1 MPGVYKLKTCPTC
14 NDLHRQRGKYCSQK
28 CANTYNRQNGTIGNS
43 ELMRDLMINYNKW
56 IKTLSPSQQLELRER
71 KQSKKLISNLTDI
84 IKDCNEIIQSLKED
98 VKPQK
103 QFIQDNP
110 ANPHLIKLI
119 YAACP
124 PDHHVDHII
133 PKARGGQDHQD
144 NFQYL
149 YWQDNLKKQDRLE
162 SELKELGNF
171 TLRKIDW
178 IEAMDYDEVNK
189 CYTIKQEWIDEKI
202 RSHPLVT
209 LRDKIEQVDTIV
221 DELIEQTNPNHRK
234 KITLEQINLI
244 IELTKEGT
252 TVMEIAEKLK
262 ISPKTIIK
270 YRFKLGID
278 TARGRFFKLVDPNG
292 IIHEGRNLE
301 AFAKKHN
308 LNINGL
314 HSLLKGERKRGY
326 YRGWSLPKVLIT
338 NFI

>member
-1 MPGVYKLKTCPTC
+1 MPGVYKLKNCPTC
-14 NDLHRQRGKYCSQK
+14 NNLHRQRGKYCSQS
-28 CANTYNRQNGTIGNS
+28 CASTYNHQNGNRS
-43 ELMRDLMINYNKW
+43 NPELMREIANDYHGWLKS
-56 IKTLSPSQQLELRER
+56 LSPLQKLELQEC
-71 KQSKKLISNLTDI
+71 KESKKLISNLRAI
-84 IKDCNEIIQSLKED
+84 IEDCNEIIQSLKD
-98 VKPQK
+98 DIKPQK

-110 ANPHLIKLI
+110 GDPHLIKLI

-124 PDHHVDHII
+124 PDYHVDHII
-133 PKARGGQDHQD
+133 PKSRGGQDHQN

-149 YWQDNLKKQDRLE
+149 YWQDNLKKQDKLE
-162 SELKELGNF
+162 SELEELGDF

-202 RSHPLVT
+202 RSHPLYT
-209 LRDKIEQVDTIV
+209 LKDKIEQVDTIV
-221 DELIEQTNPNHRK
+221 DELIEKNSPNHHK
-234 KITLEQINLI
+234 KLTSKQINLI

-270 YRFKLGID
+270 YRLKLGIVD
-278 TARGRFFKLVDPNG
+278 RGRFFKLVDPNG
-292 IIHEGRNLE
+292 IIYEGRNLE

-314 HSLLKGERKRGY
+314 HGLLHGKRKKGY
-326 YRGWSLPKVLIT
+326 YRGWSLPKILLT
-338 NFI
+338 NFME

>member
-14 NDLHRQRGKYCSQK
+14 NNLHRQRGKYCSQS
-28 CANTYNRQNGTIGNS
+28 CANTHGHGRGSNP
-43 ELMRDLMINYNKW
+43 ELMREIANDYHGWLKS
-56 IKTLSPSQQLELRER
+56 LSPLQKLELQEC
-71 KQSKKLISNLTDI
+71 KESKKLISNLRDI

-98 VKPQK
+98 IKPQK

-124 PDHHVDHII
+124 PDYHVDHII

-162 SELKELGNF
+162 SELEELGEF

-189 CYTIKQEWIDEKI
+189 CYNIKQEWIDKKL
-202 RSHPLVT
+202 RSHPLYT
-209 LRDKIEQVDTIV
+209 LRDKIEQTDTIV
-221 DELIEQTNPNHRK
+221 DELKEQISPNHHKRL
-234 KITLEQINLI
+234 TSEQINSI
-244 IELTKEGT
+244 IELMKEGK
-252 TVMEIAEKLK
+252 TVMEIAEKIK
-262 ISPKTIIK
+262 ISVKTIVK
-270 YRFKLGID
+270 YRRKLGIVD
-278 TARGRFFKLVDPNG
+278 RGRFFKLVDPNG

-314 HSLLKGERKRGY
+314 QSLLNGRRKKGY
-326 YRGWSLPKVLIT
+326 YRGWSLPKILVT
-338 NFI
+338 NFIK

>member
-56 IKTLSPSQQLELRER
+56 LKSLSPLQKLELQEC
-71 KQSKKLISNLTDI
+71 KESKKLISNLRDI

-98 VKPQK
+98 IKPQK

-110 ANPHLIKLI
+110 ADPHLIKLI

-149 YWQDNLKKQDRLE
+149 YWKDNLKKQDRLE
-162 SELKELGNF
+162 SELEELGDF

-221 DELIEQTNPNHRK
+221 DELIEQTSPNHRK
-234 KITLEQINLI
+234 KLTLEQINLI
-244 IELTKEGT
+244 IELTGEGK

-270 YRFKLGID
+270 YRLKLGIVD
-278 TARGRFFKLVDPNG
+278 RGRFFKLVDPNG
-292 IIHEGRNLE
+292 TIHEGRNLE

-314 HSLLKGERKRGY
+314 HGLLSGKRKRGY

-338 NFI
+338 DFAK